1 MSGKMSMGP
10 SSILLVED
18 HAGFAKAL
26 LNMLTQNPNLQIV
39 AVVESAEAALQY
51 LRESKVDLV
60 LVDYSLPD
68 MSGVSLVESLL
79 MEYPALPCAMLSGH
93 LSLQHARRAL
103 EVGARGY
110 MIKDNPLGILNG
122 IPRILKGEIVVSEEL
137 RSLGSSDLLAD
148 FS

>member
-1 MSGKMSMGP
+1 MST

-26 LNMLTQNPNLQIV
+26 LHMLSQNPNLEVV
-39 AVVESAEAALQY
+39 AVTESAEAALQY
-51 LRESKVDLV
+51 LRESSVDLV

-68 MSGVSLVESLL
+68 MSGVNLL
-79 MEYPALPCAMLSGH
+79 ETLLAEFPAIRCAMLSGH

-103 EVGARGY
+103 ELGARGY

-122 IPRILKGEIVVSEEL
+122 IPRILKGEIYLSDEL
-137 RSLGSSDLLAD
+137 RSLGANDLLAG

>member
-1 MSGKMSMGP
+1 MSA

-18 HAGFAKAL
+18 HAGFAEAL
-26 LNMLTQNPNLQIV
+26 LNMLGRNPNLQIV
-39 AVVESAEAALQY
+39 AVVESAEAALRY
-51 LRESKVDLV
+51 VRETSVDLV

-68 MSGVSLVESLL
+68 MSGVSLLEVLL
-79 MEYPALPCAMLSGH
+79 KDHPSLPCAMLSGH

-110 MIKDNPLGILNG
+110 MIKDDPLGILNG
-122 IPRILKGEIVVSEEL
+122 IPRILKGEIYISEEL